1 MKKNDKQLLIFDIDG
16 VLVDVT
22 NSYRQAIKQTA
33 EFFTGKEILLKEIQ
47 DYKNKGGFI
56 NDWNLT
62 GAIITKNGFKINKEK
77 IIDKFQSYYN
87 KLMKNE
93 KWLLDQKILNELL
106 KNYEL
111 AILTGRPREEAIN
124 VLENFSVISYF
135 SEIIAM
141 ENVEKEKPNPEG
153 LLKILKKFNAK
164 NAFYFGDTIDDVKA
178 AVSANI
184 NAIGVLPPSDKSEEL
199 KNLLLKNGAKIVI
212 ENINQIRSV
221 LK

>member
-1 MKKNDKQLLIFDIDG
+1 MNRNDRQLLIFDIDG
-16 VLVDVT
+16 VLVDVS

-33 EFFTGKEILLKEIQ
+33 KFFTGKEVSLKEIQ
-47 DYKNKGGFI
+47 GYKNKGGFI

-62 GAIITKNGFKINKEK
+62 DAIIIKSGFKIDKEK
-77 IIDKFQSYYN
+77 IIYKFQSYYK

-93 KWLLDQKILNELL
+93 KWLLDKEILNELSE
-106 KNYEL
+106 NYEL
-111 AILTGRPREEAIN
+111 AIFTGRPRGEAIS
-124 VLENFSVISYF
+124 VLENFGVMGRF

-141 ENVEKEKPNPEG
+141 EDVEREKPDSEG

-178 AVSANI
+178 AINADV

-199 KNLLLKNGAKIVI
+199 KNLLLKNGAKMVI
-212 ENINQIRSV
+212 DDINQIRGV
-221 LK
+221 LE